1 MSRNFDLLHLARED
15 NDSYQRLPSHQMTL
29 WSRDTLHPA
38 HLVAAENQA
47 GESDLLTVVG
57 VFRRRW
63 LTAAWFTGIIMT
75 VTVLVALLIAPLYGQ
90 DARIVI
96 GPPGSEAVV
105 GNHDHLA
112 NSDNHYVVTHV

>member
-47 GESDLLTVVG
+47 GESDLLTVVR

-63 LTAAWFTGIIMT
+63 RTAAWFAGIIMT
-75 VTVLVALLIAPLYGQ
+75 VTVLVTLLMTPLYAP
-90 DARIVI
+90 DVRIEI
-96 GPPGSEAVV
+96 GPPGSEAFSI
-105 GNHDHLA
+105 NHDDLA
-112 NSDNHYVVTHV
+112 HAQSPEIFG